1 MLRRRPRVRRQLA
14 PQLLRARLRVD
25 ARDELGRLR
34 VQLERAAVTGVRLEL
49 RGRLLAAVGISL
61 PGDMVTEITVVVGG
75 LAAIASMFMPEKG
88 PSE

>member
-1 MLRRRPRVRRQLA
+1 MVLLKMLLQRLKEPSTMAGLA
-14 PQLLRARLRVD
+14 
-25 ARDELGRLR
+25 G
-34 VQLERAAVTGVRLEL
+34 
-49 RGRLLAAVGISL
+49 LLAAVGISL

>member
-1 MLRRRPRVRRQLA
+1 MILLKML
-14 PQLLRARLRVD
+14 LLRLREPSSM
-25 ARDELGRLR
+25 AGI
-34 VQLERAAVTGVRLEL
+34 AG
-49 RGRLLAAVGISL
+49 LLAAVGISL

>member
-1 MLRRRPRVRRQLA
+1 MILLKMLLN
-14 PQLLRARLRVD
+14 RLREPSSM
-25 ARDELGRLR
+25 AGI
-34 VQLERAAVTGVRLEL
+34 AG
-49 RGRLLAAVGISL
+49 LLAAVGISL

>member
-1 MLRRRPRVRRQLA
+1 MVLLKMLLN
-14 PQLLRARLRVD
+14 RLREPSSM
-25 ARDELGRLR
+25 AGI
-34 VQLERAAVTGVRLEL
+34 AG
-49 RGRLLAAVGISL
+49 LLAAVGISL